1 VARDEDSSNLST
13 LSLDG
18 VTIPVAFLVRDQRRR
33 WELGEHIL
41 LETYFEK
48 YPHWQVPTTELLD
61 LIYHEILVRE
71 RHGECPGL
79 SEYAERFPHLA
90 EELRLHFEIHQ
101 AFPNVEGASGVTDRP
116 ARGDLD
122 TDATLIKKGSVL
134 ERPQL
139 QGEQNNNRSHA
150 ATGEIARSGM
160 GAILYALDS
169 KIHREVAVKYLVD
182 PADVYKKARFVTEA
196 RITGQLEHP
205 NIVPVHD
212 LGIDS
217 QQRLLFAVRMVRGRS
232 LLEILDALRMGCKTT
247 ESEWPLGRLLNSF
260 MGVCNALAYA
270 HARGVIHRDIKP
282 ANIMLGEFGEVYL
295 MNWGLATILND
306 ARPGDSF
313 AATEGASRKYEV
325 PLSIDHDRTADLAPK
340 GSALNTLV
348 YMSPEQAVG
357 KVADIDTRSDIYS
370 LGAILYE
377 LLALQPHRDNTEGQ
391 VALLANVTE
400 GKIATPEE
408 RNPERAR
415 AGLIPR
421 ELSAIAMKALARDRD
436 DRYPTVE
443 AFGCDIERFQE
454 GRGVSAKDDSFR
466 AMLWKLVKRNKAAS
480 TAMLIGSMALASVVI
495 VGYILVNN
503 ARLRAERANEDFWAE
518 KKAKQEQAIES
529 VPAYMRA
536 ARLAANDRAYEDA
549 LIHINTALEYDSTR
563 AEAYLMKGQLLI
575 ALQRFSKA
583 ASELDTYA
591 TFCPTDTLAKR
602 LADACRMVKP
612 DQPMLLLTVAE
623 LLRQQNAYPMYEQLY
638 RLAEQRV
645 HSQYELLELYQ
656 KRIDA
661 AWTGLGKR
669 LSIGKDGQFILEIC
683 ERKDV
688 HDLTP
693 LKGMKLSTL
702 ILRNCDQVRD
712 LSPLSGM
719 KLTNLTLV
727 GCRRVEDLT
736 PLEGMKLKEIV
747 LPSRNLTKDQAEVLR
762 RIKTL
767 ESIRVDHKVHGRLSA
782 AEFWI
787 KYDAGEFNK

>member
-1 VARDEDSSNLST
+1 MARDEVSSSLST
-13 LSLDG
+13 LSIDG

-33 WELGEHIL
+33 WELGERIL

-79 SEYAERFPHLA
+79 SEYVERFPHLA

-116 ARGDLD
+116 ARGDVD
-122 TDATLIKKGSVL
+122 TDETLIKKGSVL
-134 ERPQL
+134 ERPQPQSVL
-139 QGEQNNNRSHA
+139 NSNECHA
-150 ATGEIARSGM
+150 ATGEIDRSGM
-160 GAILYALDS
+160 GAILHALDS
-169 KIHREVAVKYLVD
+169 KIQREVAVKNLLD
-182 PADVYKKARFVTEA
+182 PADAYKKVRFVTEA

-217 QQRLLFAVRMVRGRS
+217 QQRLLFAMRMVRGRS
-232 LLEILDALRMGCKTT
+232 LAVILDGLRRGCKTT

-260 MGVCNALAYA
+260 VGVCNALAYA
-270 HARGVIHRDIKP
+270 HSRGVIHRDIKP

-295 MNWGLATILND
+295 MNWGLATTLTD
-306 ARPGDSF
+306 ARLGDSF
-313 AATEGASRKYEV
+313 AASVGGGGKLEV
-325 PLSIDHDRTADLAPK
+325 PVAIDQECTADLKPK
-340 GSALNTLV
+340 GSVLNTLV

-357 KVADIDTRSDIYS
+357 RVADIDTRSDIYS

-377 LLALQPHRDNTEGQ
+377 LLALQPHLDNTEGQ
-391 VALLANVTE
+391 LALLASVTE
-400 GKIATPEE
+400 GKIAAPEE

-415 AGLIPR
+415 AGLIPH
-421 ELSAIAMKALARDRD
+421 ELSAIAMKALARNRD
-436 DRYPTVE
+436 ERYQTVE
-443 AFGCDIERFQE
+443 AFRGDIERFQE
-454 GRGVSAKDDSFR
+454 GRSVSAKDDSFR
-466 AMLWKLVKRNKAAS
+466 MMLWKLIKQNKAAS
-480 TAMLIGSMALASVVI
+480 TAMLIGSIALASVVI

-503 ARLRAERANEDFWAE
+503 SRLRAERANEDFRAE
-518 KKAKQEQAIES
+518 KRSKEEQAIES

-575 ALQRFSKA
+575 ALQRFSEA
-583 ASELDTYA
+583 ASELDTYV
-591 TFCPTDTLAKR
+591 TLCPTDALAKR

-623 LLRQQNAYPMYEQLY
+623 ILRQQNAYPMDEQLY

-645 HSQYELLELYQ
+645 HSQHELLELYQ

-661 AWTGLGKR
+661 VWPGLGKR
-669 LSIGKDGQFILEIC
+669 LLIGKDGQFVLEIC
-683 ERKDV
+683 ERKDIR
-688 HDLTP
+688 DLTP

-712 LSPLSGM
+712 LTPLSGM
-719 KLTNLTLV
+719 KLTTLMLS
-727 GCRRVEDLT
+727 GCSRVEDLT
-736 PLEGMKLKEIV
+736 PLEGM
-747 LPSRNLTKDQAEVLR
+747 R
-762 RIKTL
+762 
-767 ESIRVDHKVHGRLSA
+767 
-782 AEFWI
+782 
-787 KYDAGEFNK
+787 